1 MNLTKVTLPGRCSRY
16 CGSMAEGREYRLA
29 FMEEFQVPKK
39 AVLVEPAT
47 VPTNKLDLIAFLNQ
61 FLVEIDAHSERA

>member
-1 MNLTKVTLPGRCSRY
+1 
-16 CGSMAEGREYRLA
+16 MAEGREYRLA

>member
-29 FMEEFQVPKK
+29 FIQEFGVPKK
-39 AVLVEPAT
+39 QVLVEPAV
-47 VPTNKLDLIAFLNQ
+47 VPTQKLDLIAFLNDM
-61 FLVEIDAHSERA
+61 LATIDAAGER